1 MLNQLPTPIITSL
14 VEEALDA
21 VIIIDADG
29 VIRYAN
35 RALQQL
41 TGYGAGELV
50 GQPLSGLLPAAL
62 AGMHVHYVR
71 SYLEGTGPSTVLG
84 RVREFALRHR
94 TGSTIPIE
102 LKALDLGVT
111 DGVRYFGGFMED
123 LRPRRALE
131 AQHKELLARL
141 EQQALTD
148 TLTRLPNRRAFN
160 VEAEHALARARR
172 QRRPITLGV
181 ADIDHFKRVNDQY
194 GHPTGDLV
202 LCALAS
208 ILREAARG
216 TDVVARVG
224 GEEFGLIFPD
234 ADPGQAGLVA
244 ERIRSAVEQARIAV
258 PDGGALH
265 VTVSIGLSGMDPDG
279 PIDAALARADA
290 ALYQAKNSGRNRVAT
305 APVSPPP

>member
-1 MLNQLPTPIITSL
+1 MLRQLPIPLIVSL

-35 RALQQL
+35 RALGQL
-41 TGYGAGELV
+41 TGYSSEEIV

-62 AGMHVHYVR
+62 AGMHGHYVR

-84 RVREFALRHR
+84 KVREFALRHR
-94 TGSTIPIE
+94 TGAMVPIE

-111 DGVRYFGGFMED
+111 AGVRYFGAFMED

-131 AQHKELLARL
+131 AQQKELLAQL

-160 VEAEHALARARR
+160 AEAEHALARARR
-172 QRRPITLGV
+172 QGRPITLGI
-181 ADIDHFKRVNDQY
+181 ADIDHFKHVNDKY
-194 GHPTGDLV
+194 GHPAGDEV

-216 TDVVARVG
+216 TDVVARIG

-234 ADPGQAGLVA
+234 ADANQARLVA
-244 ERIRSAVEQARIAV
+244 ERIRAAVEQARMPV
-258 PDGGALH
+258 PGGPELQ
-265 VTVSIGLSGMDPDG
+265 VTVSIGLSGMAPEA

-305 APVSPPP
+305 APVSPLP